1 MPLCA
6 DGVNVNREAIVDRM
20 PAIANSIGAATD
32 TPPATSAASASAS
45 ELMSGRCTQSLPGSS
60 VNMRTAPDALSLLS
74 SPAASLRGSGADS
87 ASPTSAANERSASL
101 VRSAAAAAAGRDKPQ
116 REQKT
121 IGTVATPAPE
131 PPDEITVV
139 VDEYSDEADG
149 DATSG
154 SSESLAAGDPYATGP
169 ARSSSSPNVRIERVQ
184 VMQFRLKSRVKR
196 GLKCARSSSLTRSA
210 ASSRRLGRFWAT
222 VGLARS
228 CGRTN
233 SPATGSEEHNF
244 AGDSGTDSDPDVD
257 TTAASEVDGDAEL
270 KAEGVR
276 VKVRY
281 AQNNSKTSG
290 KAKKA
295 TQELTPVMI

>member
-1 MPLCA
+1 M
-6 DGVNVNREAIVDRM
+6 NVNREAIVDRI

-101 VRSAAAAAAGRDKPQ
+101 VRSAAAAGRDKPQ

-139 VDEYSDEADG
+139 VDEYSDEADC

-154 SSESLAAGDPYATGP
+154 SSESLAAGGPYATGP

-222 VGLARS
+222 VGLSRS

-233 SPATGSEEHNF
+233 SPASNSEEHNF
-244 AGDSGTDSDPDVD
+244 AGDSGTDSDPDGD